1 MAPMQ
6 CEVCGHQIR
15 GKPYKATIEGAK
27 MIVCQKCAKLGSISW
42 EMQTPRRGKK
52 LVKPKSPLTLTP
64 KKKQSPKLV
73 EEVELVNDFSSRV
86 RQGRE
91 KMGINHED
99 LGRKIGEKV
108 SVLRKIESGKMTPDH
123 KLAAKLEH
131 ALRVKL
137 LVPLSEPKT
146 PSARLSTP
154 REATLGDLVRVKK
167 KKTEVTEE
175 REQL

>member
-1 MAPMQ
+1 MQ

-27 MIVCQKCAKLGSISW
+27 MIVCGKCAKLGSISW
-42 EMQTPRRGKK
+42 EMQISRRVNK
-52 LVKPKSPLTLTP
+52 LVKPKSPLTLTAR
-64 KKKQSPKLV
+64 KKQSPKLA

-91 KMGINHED
+91 QMGINHED
-99 LGRKIGEKV
+99 LGKKIGEKI

-123 KLAAKLEH
+123 KLAVKLEH

-137 LVPLSEPKT
+137 LVPHSEPKS
-146 PSARLSTP
+146 PSAPFSTA
-154 REATLGDLVRVKK
+154 RETTLGDLIRVKK
-167 KKTEVTEE
+167 KKTEVT
-175 REQL
+175 

>member
-1 MAPMQ
+1 MQ
-6 CEVCGHQIR
+6 CEVCGHRII
-15 GKPYKATIEGAK
+15 GEPYKTTIEEAK
-27 MIVCQKCAKLGSISW
+27 MIVCGKCAKLGSISW
-42 EMQTPRRGKK
+42 EMQTPRRVKK
-52 LVKPKSPLTLTP
+52 LAKPKSPLTLTP
-64 KKKQSPKLV
+64 KKKQSPKLA

-86 RQGRE
+86 RLGRE

-99 LGRKIGEKV
+99 LGKKIGEKV
-108 SVLRKIESGKMTPDH
+108 SVLRKIESGKMTPDY

-131 ALRVKL
+131 TLRVKL
-137 LVPLSEPKT
+137 LVPPSEPKT

-167 KKTEVTEE
+167 KKKEVTEE

>member
-1 MAPMQ
+1 VR
-6 CEVCGHQIR
+6 CEVCGHRIR

-27 MIVCQKCAKLGSISW
+27 MIVCGKCAKLGSISW
-42 EMQTPRRGKK
+42 EMQIPQRVKK
-52 LVKPKSPLTLTP
+52 LAKPKSPLLRTP
-64 KKKQSPKLV
+64 KKKQPPKLA
-73 EEVELVNDFSSRV
+73 EELELVNDFSSRI

-91 KMGINHED
+91 KMELSHED
-99 LGRKIGEKV
+99 LGKKIGEKV

-131 ALRVKL
+131 TLRVKL

-146 PSARLSTP
+146 PSAGLSTP
-154 REATLGDLVRVKK
+154 RRVTLGDVIHVKK

>member
-1 MAPMQ
+1 M
-6 CEVCGHQIR
+6 

-27 MIVCQKCAKLGSISW
+27 MIVCGKCAKLGSISW
-42 EMQTPRRGKK
+42 EIQTPQRVKK
-52 LVKPKSPLTLTP
+52 LAAPLSPPLRAP
-64 KKKQSPKLV
+64 KKRQPPKLA
-73 EEVELVNDFSSRV
+73 EEMELVNDFSVRV

-91 KMGINHED
+91 KMELSHED
-99 LGRKIGEKV
+99 LGKRIGEKV

-123 KLAAKLEH
+123 RLAAKLEH

-137 LVPLSEPKT
+137 LAPLSEPKT
-146 PSARLSTP
+146 SSVRLSTP
-154 REATLGDLVRVKK
+154 RDVTLGDVAHVKK